1 MAHRAILLVGSNIFP
16 WENIPACIS
25 RLAEHCHVLSISTI
39 WETPAVGSP
48 GPNFLNTALLVET
61 NLAPEELKWQVI
73 RPIEETMGRI
83 RTGDKNA
90 PRTIDIDII
99 TWEDQVLD
107 THLWN
112 RAHIALPV
120 SSLAPHLVDP
130 TSGET
135 LEIIAQELQ
144 ASSSAISHPEFLIP

>member
-1 MAHRAILLVGSNIFP
+1 M
-16 WENIPACIS
+16 
-25 RLAEHCHVLSISTI
+25 LSISTA

-48 GPNFLNTALLVET
+48 GPNFLNTALLIET
-61 NLAPEELKWQVI
+61 DLAPEEFKWQVI
-73 RPIEETMGRI
+73 RPIEERMGRI

-107 THLWN
+107 ANLWS

-130 TSGET
+130 VSGKT
-135 LEIIAQELQ
+135 LEVIAGELRD
-144 ASSSAISHPEFLIP
+144 SSSAVSHPEFLKP